1 MISSYQSVLD
11 GVNKTHLMRHRLQ
24 SWRTLSIGLS
34 FLALIL
40 LTGKLYEV
48 DREVSFLKFVNNEWI
63 DNNIPQELLHNNN
76 NSSVR
81 TANHKTTQQ
90 IAIFH
95 IENFKQDIEILI
107 VELWSARTT
116 LILSLVFVLVYIISW
131 AWMAYAVSETHS
143 SREVSLKTV
152 LLLAVFA
159 AVDIAASAGFVMVRV
174 IMYAMRD
181 HYFPKD
187 MRIPAPGVEHDQ
199 MSSSGATDVFVSVI
213 VGFLTGLRVYSVICA
228 VSYYRKVRRDS
239 IGSSDYSSDKTQ
251 VKDIDDFLKQSPT
264 YAPKVRALNAH
275 KERERR
281 FSIGGVEDT
290 IEEERTAELKIQAA
304 DMPLHMQKAA
314 VQSTTHAIKVYTTE
328 KHIAESVKQDFDQLY
343 QPTWHC
349 IVGRNWG
356 SCVTHSKMWK
366 QKSSSLKTVLGLRSH
381 TPKGE
386 DQWLESNNHMSE
398 QLRES
403 VVAFRDFLDQLIE
416 WLSEMKP
423 SNDGHSVSKLLMKIM
438 YDFKDVIRNRSL
450 EHRLNRIYS
459 RAVHSERRHERR
471 VNEHIRGVEYD
482 IRRLDEIMDSI
493 EDTATKC
500 HMFHNF
506 AHFYS
511 DEFYPEFTANVFNQ
525 RKYFSAN
532 QTVLYKAFVKLL
544 CTYNNGL

>member
-11 GVNKTHLMRHRLQ
+11 GLNKTQIMRNRLQ

-48 DREVSFLKFVNNEWI
+48 DREVSFLKFVSNEWI
-63 DNNIPQELLHNNN
+63 DNSLPPEPHNN
-76 NSSVR
+76 SAVR
-81 TANHKTTQQ
+81 MPSNLKTTQQ
-90 IAIFH
+90 MAIFH

-187 MRIPAPGVEHDQ
+187 MRIPSPGAEHDQ
-199 MSSSGATDVFVSVI
+199 MVAFTALRLATLKSSSGATDVFVSVI

-264 YAPKVRALNAH
+264 YTPKVRALNAH

-281 FSIGGVEDT
+281 FSISGVEDT
-290 IEEERTAELKIQAA
+290 ILEEERTAELRIQAA
-304 DMPLHMQKAA
+304 DMPGHMQKAA
-314 VQSTTHAIKVYTTE
+314 VQSTQHAIKVYTTE

-356 SCVTHSKMWK
+356 SCVTHSKVDTRITP
-366 QKSSSLKTVLGLRSH
+366 SLL
-381 TPKGE
+381 PP
-386 DQWLESNNHMSE
+386 
-398 QLRES
+398 
-403 VVAFRDFLDQLIE
+403 
-416 WLSEMKP
+416 LSQTRP
-423 SNDGHSVSKLLMKIM
+423 S
-438 YDFKDVIRNRSL
+438 YR
-450 EHRLNRIYS
+450 
-459 RAVHSERRHERR
+459 
-471 VNEHIRGVEYD
+471 
-482 IRRLDEIMDSI
+482 
-493 EDTATKC
+493 
-500 HMFHNF
+500 
-506 AHFYS
+506 
-511 DEFYPEFTANVFNQ
+511 
-525 RKYFSAN
+525 
-532 QTVLYKAFVKLL
+532 
-544 CTYNNGL
+544 